1 VTRALP
7 VIGIALSA
15 CLVIAVIS
23 LGIYSAYRDYHQ
35 CVDNGGHFERRN
47 CREVDDQICTT
58 TDYGG
63 GMVIT
68 TCFPTTTTVC
78 DRVCVGASAEAR

>member
-7 VIGIALSA
+7 VIGAVLGIALV
-15 CLVIAVIS
+15 LTLIVFGIVGAV
-23 LGIYSAYRDYHQ
+23 REYHR

-47 CREVDDQICTT
+47 CHQVEDQICSTV
-58 TDYGG
+58 DYGN

-68 TCFPTTTTVC
+68 SCIPTTTTEC
-78 DRVCVGASAEAR
+78 DRVCVGANAEAR